1 LLVAGAVSLGG
12 LISFVGLVV
21 PHLVRLVMGP
31 DNVRLLPVTAIA
43 GALFLVLT
51 DTAART
57 LLAPTEV
64 PVGVLSA
71 FIGGPFFLY
80 LLRRTKRE
88 YKL

>member
-1 LLVAGAVSLGG
+1 MKRSALRDVHRKAAARTMS
-12 LISFVGLVV
+12 
-21 PHLVRLVMGP
+21 
-31 DNVRLLPVTAIA
+31 NVTAIA